1 MEPMPEAPITRL
13 GSPWWIARLG
23 GVAVVAY
30 LVVLLNGFGLLRLVL
45 PRACWLTRL
54 DRRWTDLWMR

>member
-1 MEPMPEAPITRL
+1 MEPMPEVPIARP

-23 GVAVVAY
+23 GLAAVAY
-30 LVVLLNGFGLLRLVL
+30 LVVLLKGFGLLRRAL
-45 PRACWLTRL
+45 PGACWVTRL

>member
-1 MEPMPEAPITRL
+1 MEPMPEAPIARP
-13 GSPWWIARLG
+13 GSAWIARLG
-23 GVAVVAY
+23 GLAVGAY